1 MKSNGYIVARSIF
14 RGVFLFLVLPNMVY
28 SETVSVSSHFNSK
41 LFADARSNKPFSQ
54 PLEMTDEE
62 NDQFILGRSF
72 FSIPWVEAPSATT
85 ARDGLGPHFNANTC
99 TSCHIDSGGA
109 PTLSKDGQPLRSLVF
124 KLTQP
129 SKHGLRWS
137 LDNIDAPAH
146 DSVPDPVYGVQV
158 AINGNGKVMPEARTR
173 LHIASVP
180 FTYPDGQVL
189 TLSRFSP
196 YLDRLAY
203 GPLAD
208 DTVIS
213 LRQPPALVGLGLIEQ
228 VPQNEI
234 LAWADPLDRNK
245 DGISGRPNW
254 LNPPEQ
260 AEKVLGRFN
269 WKASEAS
276 VIGQSANAAAHDL
289 GLTNPA
295 YPQELC
301 QPAQLDCLAA
311 PRGRQSPQGILDLPE
326 FRLQAIVAYIRGHK
340 APQPVD
346 LDQQAREGQRTFYEV
361 GCSSCHRA
369 TLTTAKGQAFHP
381 YSDILLHDMGSSLQ
395 DGRPEFL
402 ASEREYRTAPL
413 WGIGGR
419 VRAGE
424 RFLHDARAAT
434 PEEAILWHGGEA
446 ETAKLTFIELGR
458 AQRTALLHF
467 LEQL

>member
-1 MKSNGYIVARSIF
+1 M
-14 RGVFLFLVLPNMVY
+14 FLIWPSLVHSAAL
-28 SETVSVSSHFNSK
+28 EVSSTAHSELFTNSK
-41 LFADARSNKPFSQ
+41 GNKPFSQ
-54 PLEMTDEE
+54 PRKMTDAEY
-62 NDQFILGRSF
+62 DQFILGRSF

-99 TSCHIDSGGA
+99 TSCHVDSGGA
-109 PTLSKDGQPLRSLVF
+109 PTLSQDGQPLRSLVF

-129 SKHGLRWS
+129 SKHGLRWQ
-137 LDNIDAPAH
+137 LNNIDAPAH

-173 LHIASVP
+173 LHIESVP
-180 FTYPDGQVL
+180 FTYPDGQAL
-189 TLSRFSP
+189 TLSRFDP
-196 YLDRLAY
+196 YLDQLAY

-208 DTVIS
+208 ETVIS
-213 LRQPPALVGLGLIEQ
+213 LRQPPALVGLGLLEA
-228 VPQNEI
+228 VPESEI
-234 LAWADPLDRNK
+234 LAWADPDDRNG

-254 LNPPEQ
+254 LNSPKQ
-260 AEKVLGRFN
+260 TQKVLGRFN

-276 VIGQSANAAAHDL
+276 IANQSANAAAHDL

-311 PRGRQSPQGILDLPE
+311 PRGRQSPHGLLDLPE
-326 FRLQAIVAYIRGHK
+326 FRLQAIASYIRGHK
-340 APQPVD
+340 VPQPVA
-346 LDQQAREGQRTFYEV
+346 LDAQALEGQKVFHEA
-361 GCSSCHRA
+361 GCGGCHRS
-369 TLTTAKGQAFHP
+369 TLTTAKGQMFHP
-381 YSDILLHDMGSSLQ
+381 YSDLLLHDMGASLK

-446 ETAKLTFIELGR
+446 QTAKSTFIELAR
-458 AQRTALLHF
+458 AQRAALLHF